1 MDVSVFGRQLL
12 GDSGTRSLM
21 NDLGDIAAAGGAIM
35 NLGGGS
41 PSLIPA
47 AEALFRRQMESLLR
61 REGAFER
68 AIGLYGG
75 PDGDRDFA
83 GALAGFLRREV
94 GWQVSERNIA
104 VTNGSQSA
112 FLPLFNL
119 LAGPMGDGRRA
130 RRILLPLSPEYIGYA
145 DLGIAPGLFSAR
157 RSTIRELDDQLFKY
171 GVDFEG
177 LDGVEDIGAI
187 CVSRPTNPT
196 GNVITDEEVARLG
209 AVARARGV
217 PLILDT
223 AYGLPFPGIVF
234 GDATPVWDE
243 NTVACMSLSKL
254 GLPGFRTGIVIAN
267 EEIIAALS
275 AATAIFCL
283 SPGRLGPAFAT
294 ELIESGAVLG
304 LVREVIR
311 PHYAGRASR
320 AVERLRAGLGDYPIR
335 IHKPEGAFFLWL
347 WMPGLPITNAALYER
362 LKQRDVIVVSGH
374 YFFPGREDD
383 DWPHKRECIRI
394 SYADDWERTERGLDI
409 IAEEVRRAYDGG
421 AAVGAGQRSVP
432 RKRSLPGRSG

>member
-1 MDVSVFGRQLL
+1 ML

-21 NDLGDIAAAGGAIM
+21 DDLGAIAAAGGAIM

-47 AEALFRRQMESLLR
+47 AEAVFRRHMESLLR

-75 PDGDRDFA
+75 PEGDRDFA
-83 GALAGFLRREV
+83 AALAGLLRREV
-94 GWQVSERNIA
+94 GWKVTARNIA
-104 VTNGSQSA
+104 LTNGSQSA

-119 LAGPMGDGRRA
+119 LAGPMGGGRPA

-145 DLGIAPGLFSAR
+145 DLGFTPGLFTAR
-157 RSTIRELDDQLFKY
+157 RSTIHELDDKLFKY

-177 LDGVEDIGAI
+177 LEEVEDIGAI

-196 GNVITDEEVARLG
+196 GNVITDDEVARLG

-223 AYGLPFPGIVF
+223 AYGAPFPGIVF
-234 GDATPVWDE
+234 GESTPVWDE
-243 NTVACMSLSKL
+243 HTVVCMSLSKL

-267 EEIIAALS
+267 EELIESLA
-275 AATAIFCL
+275 AATAIYCL
-283 SPGRLGPAFAT
+283 SPGRLGPALAT
-294 ELIESGAVLG
+294 ELIESGAL
-304 LVREVIR
+304 LPLTRDVIR
-311 PHYAGRASR
+311 PHYADRAAR
-320 AVERLRAGLGDYPIR
+320 AVDRLRAGLHDCPIR

-347 WMPGLPITNAALYER
+347 WMPGLPIANATLYER
-362 LKQRDVIVVSGH
+362 LKQRDVVVVSGH

-421 AAVGAGQRSVP
+421 AAAGAGQTSAATEA
-432 RKRSLPGRSG
+432 

>member
-1 MDVSVFGRQLL
+1 MDVSAYGRRLL

-21 NDLGDIAAAGGAIM
+21 DDLGEIAAAGGAIM

-47 AEALFRRQMESLLR
+47 AEATFRRHMESLLR
-61 REGAFER
+61 REGTFER
-68 AIGLYGG
+68 AIGQYGG

-83 GALAGFLRREV
+83 GVLAELLRREL
-94 GWQVSERNIA
+94 GWKVTARNIA
-104 VTNGSQSA
+104 LTNGSQSA

-119 LAGPMGDGRRA
+119 LAGPMGDGRPA

-145 DLGIAPGLFSAR
+145 DLGFTPGLFTAR
-157 RSTIRELDDQLFKY
+157 RSTIHALDDKLFKY
-171 GVDFEG
+171 GVDFDG
-177 LDGVEDIGAI
+177 LDEVDDIGAI

-196 GNVITDEEVARLG
+196 GNVITDEEVERLG

-234 GDATPVWDE
+234 GESTPAWNE
-243 NTVACMSLSKL
+243 HTVVCMSLSKL

-267 EEIIAALS
+267 EEIVEALV
-275 AATAIFCL
+275 AATAIYCL
-283 SPGRLGPAFAT
+283 SPGRLGPALAT
-294 ELIESGAVLG
+294 ELIESGELLPLA
-304 LVREVIR
+304 RNVIR
-311 PHYAGRASR
+311 AHYAGRAAR
-320 AVERLRAGLGDYPIR
+320 AVDRLRAGLDDYPIR

-347 WMPGLPITNAALYER
+347 WMPGLPITDAALYER
-362 LKQRDVIVVSGH
+362 LKKRNVMVVSGH

-383 DWPHKRECIRI
+383 DWPHKHECIRI

-409 IAEEVRRAYDGG
+409 VIDEVRRAYDG
-421 AAVGAGQRSVP
+421 AR
-432 RKRSLPGRSG
+432 

>member
-1 MDVSVFGRQLL
+1 MAGDHDPVRSIVKGMDVSAYGRRLL

-21 NDLGDIAAAGGAIM
+21 DDLGEIAAAGGAIM

-47 AEALFRRQMESLLR
+47 AEAVFRRHMESLLR

-75 PDGDRDFA
+75 PEGDRDFA
-83 GALAGFLRREV
+83 NALAGLLQREV
-94 GWQVSERNIA
+94 GWEVTARNIA
-104 VTNGSQSA
+104 LTNGSQSA

-119 LAGPMGDGRRA
+119 LAGPMGDGRPA

-145 DLGIAPGLFSAR
+145 DLGFTPGLFTAR
-157 RSTIRELDDQLFKY
+157 RSIIHELDDKLFKY

-177 LDGVEDIGAI
+177 LEEVEDIGAI

-196 GNVITDEEVARLG
+196 GNVITDEEVERLG

-223 AYGLPFPGIVF
+223 AYGAPFPGIVF
-234 GDATPVWDE
+234 GESTPAWDE
-243 NTVACMSLSKL
+243 HTVVCMSLSKL

-267 EEIIAALS
+267 EELIEALA
-275 AATAIFCL
+275 AATAIYCL
-283 SPGRLGPAFAT
+283 SPGRLGPALGT
-294 ELIESGAVLG
+294 KLIENGAL
-304 LVREVIR
+304 LPLARDVIR
-311 PHYAGRASR
+311 PHYAERAAR
-320 AVERLRAGLGDYPIR
+320 AVERLRAGLNDYPIR

-409 IAEEVRRAYDGG
+409 IAEEVRRAYDG
-421 AAVGAGQRSVP
+421 AI
-432 RKRSLPGRSG
+432 GRRTA

>member
-234 GDATPVWDE
+234 GDATPAWDE

-347 WMPGLPITNAALYER
+347 WMPGLPITNATLYER

-394 SYADDWERTERGLDI
+394 SYADDWGRTERGLDI
-409 IAEEVRRAYDGG
+409 IAEEVRRAYDDGG
-421 AAVGAGQRSVP
+421 AAAGAG
-432 RKRSLPGRSG
+432 

>member
-1 MDVSVFGRQLL
+1 MDVSAFGRRLL

-47 AEALFRRQMESLLR
+47 AEATFRRHMEALLR

-75 PDGDRDFA
+75 PEGDRDFA
-83 GALAGFLRREV
+83 GALAALLQREV
-94 GWQVSERNIA
+94 GWEVTARNIA
-104 VTNGSQSA
+104 LTNGSQST

-119 LAGPMGDGRRA
+119 LAGPMGDGRPA
-130 RRILLPLSPEYIGYA
+130 RRILLPLSPEYIGYG
-145 DLGIAPGLFSAR
+145 DVGFTPGLFVAR
-157 RSTIRELDDQLFKY
+157 RSTIHELDDKLFKY
-171 GVDFEG
+171 GVDFDG
-177 LDGVEDIGAI
+177 LDEVDDIGAI

-209 AVARARGV
+209 AVARGRGV

-223 AYGLPFPGIVF
+223 AYGLPFPGLVF
-234 GDATPVWDE
+234 GEATPGWDE
-243 NTVACMSLSKL
+243 HTVVCMSLSKL

-267 EEIIAALS
+267 EEIVEALA

-283 SPGRLGPAFAT
+283 SPGRLGPALAT
-294 ELIESGAVLG
+294 ELIESGELLPLA
-304 LVREVIR
+304 RDVIR
-311 PHYAGRASR
+311 PHYAERAAR
-320 AVERLRAGLGDYPIR
+320 AVDRLRAGLGDYPIR

-347 WMPGLPITNAALYER
+347 WMPGLPITNAALYGR

-374 YFFPGREDD
+374 YFFPGCEDD

-409 IAEEVRRAYDGG
+409 VVEEVRRAYDG
-421 AAVGAGQRSVP
+421 ASV
-432 RKRSLPGRSG
+432 R

>member
-1 MDVSVFGRQLL
+1 MDVSAFGRRLL

-47 AEALFRRQMESLLR
+47 AEATFRHHMEALLR

-75 PDGDRDFA
+75 PEGDRDFA
-83 GALAGFLRREV
+83 GALAALLQREV
-94 GWQVSERNIA
+94 GWEVTARNIA
-104 VTNGSQSA
+104 LTNGSQST

-119 LAGPMGDGRRA
+119 LAGPMGDGRPA
-130 RRILLPLSPEYIGYA
+130 RRILLPLSPEYIGYG
-145 DLGIAPGLFSAR
+145 DVGFTPGLFIAR
-157 RSTIRELDDQLFKY
+157 RSTIHELDDKLFKY
-171 GVDFEG
+171 GVDFDG
-177 LDGVEDIGAI
+177 LDEVDDIGAI

-209 AVARARGV
+209 AVARGRGV

-223 AYGLPFPGIVF
+223 AYGLPFPGLVF
-234 GDATPVWDE
+234 GEATPVWDE
-243 NTVACMSLSKL
+243 HTVVCMSLSKL

-267 EEIIAALS
+267 EEIVEALA

-283 SPGRLGPAFAT
+283 SPGRLGPALAT
-294 ELIESGAVLG
+294 ELIESGELLPLA
-304 LVREVIR
+304 RNVIR
-311 PHYAGRASR
+311 PHYAERAAR
-320 AVERLRAGLGDYPIR
+320 AVDRLRAGLSDYPIR

-394 SYADDWERTERGLDI
+394 SYADDWDRTERGLDI
-409 IAEEVRRAYDGG
+409 VVEEVRRAYDG
-421 AAVGAGQRSVP
+421 V
-432 RKRSLPGRSG
+432 PGR